1 MSEFRAKD
9 IGLRVQ
15 KKLASKISNKTV
27 ARTLLDD
34 ATSQILDNLFK
45 LCKGVTG
52 NKKES
57 EKVIKNLIK
66 VVVKVGILN
75 KNDQFDHDE
84 MVLAAKFQR
93 KFQMTS
99 MTIISFYQIDFSYDR
114 SFITQS
120 LLDMKAMLTKLV
132 ERHLTD
138 KTLSRI
144 EHVFTFFR
152 EPRFLDAVFARNSEH
167 RDLLGKITKDLNTI
181 LEASEDDAS

>member
-15 KKLASKISNKTV
+15 KKLASKISNKAV
-27 ARTLLDD
+27 AKTMLDD
-34 ATSQILDNLFK
+34 ATSQILDNLYR
-45 LCKGVTG
+45 LCKNVTG

-75 KNDQFDHDE
+75 RNEQFDHDE

-93 KFQMTS
+93 KFQMTC

-114 SFITQS
+114 SFITKS
-120 LLDMKAMLTKLV
+120 LLDLKAMLSSLV

-138 KTLSRI
+138 KTLARV
-144 EHVFTFFR
+144 EHVFEFFR
-152 EPRFLDAVFARNSEH
+152 EPTFLDAVFARNSEH
-167 RDLLGKITKDLNTI
+167 RELLGKITKDLNTI
-181 LEASEDDAS
+181 LEVSEEEAS